1 MADVLVVAVFDDEP
15 TAWDAVVTASTI
27 AAQGQLGLHDACLVV
42 RADEGAVHMRETH
55 DITTTKSGWYGGAWG
70 LLGGAVLGFPL
81 AIAAAGAGFGVFA
94 ARRRDLGITD
104 EFEREVAH
112 RLNPGT
118 SAAVVLVDEEHA
130 AQIEGAAR
138 GRGAWTKTVTLAE
151 GQTIAP
157 PERRT
162 SQLHLGSRA
171 GASPGRPPSA
181 AGSASSSSSP
191 PSLLS

>member
-1 MADVLVVAVFDDEP
+1 MADVLVVAVFDDER
-15 TAWDAVVTASTI
+15 TAWDAVVTASTV

-42 RADEGAVHMRETH
+42 RADDGAVHMRETH
-55 DITTTKSGWYGGAWG
+55 DISTSKSGWYGGAWG
-70 LLGGAVLGFPL
+70 LLGGAILGFPL

-130 AQIEGAAR
+130 EQIEGAAR
-138 GRGAWTKTVTLAE
+138 GRGAWTKTVTLSQA
-151 GQTIAP
+151 QTIAP
-157 PERRT
+157 PE
-162 SQLHLGSRA
+162 
-171 GASPGRPPSA
+171 
-181 AGSASSSSSP
+181 
-191 PSLLS
+191 